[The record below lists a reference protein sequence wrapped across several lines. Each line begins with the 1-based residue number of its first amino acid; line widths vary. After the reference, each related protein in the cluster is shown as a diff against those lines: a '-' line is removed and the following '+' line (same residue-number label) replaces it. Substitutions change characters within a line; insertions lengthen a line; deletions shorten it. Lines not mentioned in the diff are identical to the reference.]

1 MDAQSI
7 YIWDSYGLIYRSYY
21 AFINRP
27 LINEKGQNV
36 SAIFGFFRN
45 LLGTLE
51 KNNPQYGVAAFDSL
65 TPTFRH
71 QLYEEYKATRQK
83 TPEDLHAQIPVIE
96 EILTAL
102 GLPILRVNG
111 YEADDIIATIASLCR
126 EEKRYCRIFSADK
139 DLMQLV
145 NDTTFIMKPD
155 KAGGWEKIAA
165 NGVEAEWGV
174 PPEKMLDMLSLIGD
188 TADNVPGVQGVGVK
202 TALKLLLQYGSL
214 EEIFNHQ
221 DEIKGSLGEK
231 IRNGKDMAFFS
242 KKLIALDCHVPLPV
256 SLNDFSIQSLDFAA
270 AARLLYHYGVPAVA
284 KQYEQYASR
293 AAGKTEVMVQK
304 EETNFSVQDEFVGE
318 AIKNKGNYHTVT
330 RLEALTT
337 FIDRALEKK
346 LAAFDLETN
355 SLDTQKASL
364 VGFSLSVE
372 KGSGVYVPLL
382 VQDSLLAGEVLAQ
395 REALKQLERLFFCK
409 DMTIVMH
416 NGKFDMKVLYQ
427 QGFFDQTKMTAT
439 LYDTMIAA
447 WLLQSDRSSY
457 SLEDLA
463 QRKLG
468 LIGVNFSDI
477 VPKGSTFESVDLEVA
492 TNYAAEDADLTLQLW
507 NLFEPQL
514 KKANLFDL
522 FVTLEMPVMHIL
534 CDMEINGIHLEKN
547 ELAHYSLELKEK
559 INSIEQEIYELV
571 GHPFNIASTK
581 QLQEVLFTERNLPT
595 SKKTKTGYST
605 DTTVLEELAAIDVVP
620 AKILE
625 YRTLSKLLSTYVDV
639 LPLLCDAFDR
649 LHTSFIQT
657 GTATG
662 RLSSRDPNLQNI
674 PIKAEE
680 GRRIRQAFTAKEGY
694 QLISAD
700 YSQIELVLLAH
711 LSQDKALCK
720 AFNDGVDV
728 HKATASLIFG
738 VTPEK
743 VTSDM
748 RRTAKTINFGV
759 MYGMSAFRL
768 SNELKIS
775 RTLAKEF
782 IDTYFATYN
791 GIQQFMAN
799 TIAKAEETGM
809 VETIFGRKRP
819 IFAITSRNKTEK
831 AGAERIAVNTP
842 IQGSAADIVK
852 KAMIQVAEM
861 LRQYKDAHLLL
872 QVHDELILEVP
883 ESQAEEIALKLK
895 NCMENVVSLSVPLR
909 VSVEVGKRWGDFH

>member
-36 SAIFGFFRN
+36 SAVFGFFRN

-51 KNNPQYGVAAFDSL
+51 KNNPQYGLAAFDSL

-71 QLYEEYKATRQK
+71 QMYEEYKATRQK
-83 TPEDLHAQIPVIE
+83 TPEDLHAQIPIIE

-111 YEADDIIATIASLCR
+111 YEADDIIATVATACT
-126 EEKRYCRIFSADK
+126 EAKRYCRIFSADK

-145 NDTTFIMKPD
+145 NDTTCIMKPD

-188 TADNVPGVQGVGVK
+188 TADNVPGVQGVGIK

-214 EEIFNHQ
+214 EEIFKHQ

-231 IRNGKDMAFFS
+231 IRSGKEMAFFS
-242 KKLIALDCHVPLPV
+242 KKLITLDSQVPLPV
-256 SLNDFSIQSLDFAA
+256 SLNDLTIKSLDFAA
-270 AARLLYHYGVPAVA
+270 AARLLYHYGVPSVA
-284 KQYEQYASR
+284 KQYEQHSLSKEKTTVITE
-293 AAGKTEVMVQK
+293 KTEANTDVL
-304 EETNFSVQDEFVGE
+304 QDDFVGE
-318 AIKNKGNYHTVT
+318 AKKNVGNYQTVT
-330 RLEALTT
+330 KIEDLIA
-337 FIDRALEKK
+337 FVDKALEKK
-346 LAAFDLETN
+346 LVAFDLETN
-355 SLDTQKASL
+355 SLDTQIAQ
-364 VGFSLSVE
+364 VVCFSLSIE
-372 KGSGVYVPLL
+372 KGTGIYVPLL
-382 VQDSLLAGEVLAQ
+382 VQDSLLAGELLAQ
-395 REALKQLERLFFCK
+395 KDAFNQLARLFFCK
-409 DMTIVMH
+409 DMAIVMH
-416 NGKFDMKVLYQ
+416 NGKFDIKVLYY
-427 QGFFDQTKMTAT
+427 QGFFAQSKMQAK
-439 LYDTMIAA
+439 LYDTMIAS

-468 LIGVNFSDI
+468 LIGINFSDI
-477 VPKGSTFESVDLEVA
+477 VPKGSTFESVDLKVA
-492 TNYAAEDADLTLQLW
+492 TEYAAEDSDLTLQLW
-507 NLFEPQL
+507 TQCEPQL
-514 KKANLFDL
+514 KKAQLYDL
-522 FVTLEMPVMHIL
+522 FVNLEMPIVHIL
-534 CDMEINGIHLEKN
+534 VDMEIAGIHLEKK
-547 ELAHYSLELKEK
+547 ELAQYSIELKNTLK
-559 INSIEQEIYELV
+559 TIEQEIYELV

-581 QLQEVLFTERNLPT
+581 QLQEVLFVERKLPT
-595 SKKTKTGYST
+595 AKKTKTGYST
-605 DTTVLEELAAIDVVP
+605 DTSVLEELASIDIVP

-625 YRTLSKLLSTYVDV
+625 YRTLAKLLSTYVEV
-639 LPLLCDAFDR
+639 LPLLCDASDR

-674 PIKAEE
+674 PIKDEE
-680 GRRIRQAFTAKEGY
+680 GRRIRQAFTAKEGF

-728 HKATASLIFG
+728 HKSTASLIFG
-738 VTPEK
+738 VKPEQ

-768 SNELKIS
+768 SNELKIT

-799 TIAKAEETGM
+799 TIAKTEETGV
-809 VETIFGRKRP
+809 VETIFGRQRP
-819 IFAITSRNKTEK
+819 IFAINSRNKTEK
-831 AGAERIAVNTP
+831 ASAERIAINTP

-852 KAMIQVAEM
+852 KA
-861 LRQYKDAHLLL
+861 KTKK
-872 QVHDELILEVP
+872 P
-883 ESQAEEIALKLK
+883 KK
-895 NCMENVVSLSVPLR
+895 
-909 VSVEVGKRWGDFH
+909 